1 MTGTSMVTDIRI
13 VVEGLRDVKKVCDA
27 LEMTSLGGDFSASI
41 TSIIPTTDPFIAVN
55 AACGADI
62 VIIATDADQPG
73 YQISEQ
79 MEDALQG
86 VCPIVDKV
94 RIPSGQNVEYFDTF
108 LLKEAIEK
116 SIVRS
121 GLKALKQM
129 QIEYRDETAFA
140 EDSSS
145 DCEAVEE
152 PIPMDIFSFEE
163 EAMDNDGSAEED
175 HTVKEV
181 VDEEA
186 IYEANELKIEN
197 QRYQSQVSDLEK
209 RLNEIM
215 IDSFEKY
222 DIGDVWESIFPEHV
236 PDLEEVRLAATRLS
250 DDVFVSGNFIFA
262 QSLKKVE
269 EFLKEFRNTF
279 M

>member
-1 MTGTSMVTDIRI
+1 MTGTNMVTDIRI

-27 LEMTSLGGDFSASI
+27 LEMTSLGSDFSASI

-62 VIIATDADQPG
+62 VIIATDADHPG
-73 YQISEQ
+73 YQISEK
-79 MEDALQG
+79 MEEALQG

-94 RIPSGQNVEYFDTF
+94 RIPAGQNVEYLDTF

-129 QIEYRDETAFA
+129 QIEYREETSYA
-140 EDSSS
+140 EDPSS
-145 DCEAVEE
+145 DSGSVEE
-152 PIPMDIFSFEE
+152 IIPMGIFNFEE
-163 EAMDNDGSAEED
+163 GSMDGEESTGDEQTADEA
-175 HTVKEV
+175 

-197 QRYQSQVSDLEK
+197 QKYQSQVNDLEK

-222 DIGDVWESIFPEHV
+222 DISDVWESIFPEHV
-236 PDLEEVRLAATRLS
+236 PDLEEVRLAASRLS

-269 EFLKEFRNTF
+269 EFLEEFRNTF